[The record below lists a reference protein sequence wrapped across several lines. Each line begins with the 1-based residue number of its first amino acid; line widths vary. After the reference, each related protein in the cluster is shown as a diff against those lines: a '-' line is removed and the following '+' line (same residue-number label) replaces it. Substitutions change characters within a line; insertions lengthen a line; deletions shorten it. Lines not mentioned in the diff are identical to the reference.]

1 MPRNPPPISL
11 PPHEVL
17 KRPLLSEKSTFA
29 SGEQK
34 RFTFLV
40 DPRAT
45 KTEIK
50 AAVQQMYKV
59 RVVGVNTVVNQSR
72 DRVMK
77 YGFVAGKVSKKA
89 IVRVHADDTL
99 ELF

>member
-1 MPRNPPPISL
+1 MMPA
-11 PPHEVL
+11 HEVL
-17 KRPLLSEKSTFA
+17 KRPLLSEKSTYA

-34 RFTFLV
+34 RYSFIV

-50 AAVQQMYKV
+50 AAVQSMYKV
-59 RVVGVNTVVNQSR
+59 RVVGVNTSLRQSR
-72 DRVMK
+72 DRVLK
-77 YGFVAGKVSKKA
+77 YGLVPGKFTKKA